1 MTYDKDGRD
10 KEGKIGVGDLPR
22 VRPADA
28 TTLMVHH
35 LMLASAYYEATPDG
49 AGADAAFIAELQDQ
63 VGVLGMDDPAYAG
76 AWEFYTAV
84 KFAHERIKKEMER

>member
-1 MTYDKDGRD
+1 MRYDKDGRD

-35 LMLASAYYEATPDG
+35 LMLASAYYEASPDK
-49 AGADAAFIAELQDQ
+49 AADAFLAEVLDQ
-63 VGVLGMDDPAYAG
+63 VGVLGKEDPAYTA
-76 AWEFYTAV
+76 ALEFYKWIEFGHAQI
-84 KFAHERIKKEMER
+84 EKEIG